1 MEGLVALHARG
12 FLFKENLKK
21 KAKNFLLDE
30 GGNEFNDGGSTNW
43 GRNIAIGFAI
53 AFVVF
58 GLVSAFM
65 PEIVNAWK
73 AKILEMFN

>member
-1 MEGLVALHARG
+1 MESLVFLHAKG
-12 FLFKENLKK
+12 YLLKENLKSRVRH
-21 KAKNFLLDE
+21 FLQDE
-30 GGNEFNDGGSTNW
+30 RGNEFNDGGSSNW

-53 AFVVF
+53 AFIVY

>member
-1 MEGLVALHARG
+1 MVGLTALHARG
-12 FLFKENLKK
+12 FLFKEGLKTK
-21 KAKNFLLDE
+21 VKNFLFDE
-30 GGNEFNDGGSTNW
+30 SGNEFNDGGSTNW

-73 AKILEMFN
+73 GKIMEMFN